1 MRDFQP
7 LSYQADRCAAEPRS
21 ARFFSI
27 AKLFRPSQSERR
39 MRDVSTT
46 PCGARSAELG
56 DTDTPKESDTS
67 CGACVVSAR
76 REPRPAAPRSP
87 RRSQLFHH
95 LYHSSHHFAPAIS
108 ALCSQAQYARFPASL
123 LRSRQKCSRAA
134 ERANS
139 LQLPAERAAR
149 SWQTGCKK
157 ESDTSCGACAVSA
170 RREPRPAAP
179 RSPRRSQ
186 LFHHLYHS
194 SHHFAPA
201 ISALCS
207 QAQYARFPA
216 SLLRSRQKCSRA
228 AERANSLQLPAERAA
243 RSWQAGRK
251 KRIRDKLRS
260 VRSHGPAPA
269 KATHSP
275 IIHFQ
280 FPIPTPIS
288 VLFSSVLLFLR
299 RMKSTGAHKPFY
311 SIESRTHLK

>member
-46 PCGARSAELG
+46 PCRARSAELE
-56 DTDTPKESDTS
+56 DTDTP
-67 CGACVVSAR
+67 
-76 REPRPAAPRSP
+76 
-87 RRSQLFHH
+87 
-95 LYHSSHHFAPAIS
+95 
-108 ALCSQAQYARFPASL
+108 
-123 LRSRQKCSRAA
+123 
-134 ERANS
+134 
-139 LQLPAERAAR
+139 
-149 SWQTGCKK
+149 K

-216 SLLRSRQKCSRA
+216 SLLRSAQRGV
-228 AERANSLQLPAERAA
+228 
-243 RSWQAGRK
+243 GRRDAK

>member
-56 DTDTPKESDTS
+56 DTDTP
-67 CGACVVSAR
+67 
-76 REPRPAAPRSP
+76 
-87 RRSQLFHH
+87 
-95 LYHSSHHFAPAIS
+95 
-108 ALCSQAQYARFPASL
+108 
-123 LRSRQKCSRAA
+123 
-134 ERANS
+134 
-139 LQLPAERAAR
+139 
-149 SWQTGCKK
+149 K

>member
-1 MRDFQP
+1 MRDFTTRLAKPPEAQP
-7 LSYQADRCAAEPRS
+7 SRGACD
-21 ARFFSI
+21 F
-27 AKLFRPSQSERR
+27 
-39 MRDVSTT
+39 STT
-46 PCGARSAELG
+46 ACGARSAELADA
-56 DTDTPKESDTS
+56 DTQKEPDTS
-67 CGACVVSAR
+67 R
-76 REPRPAAPRSP
+76 LMR
-87 RRSQLFHH
+87 
-95 LYHSSHHFAPAIS
+95 
-108 ALCSQAQYARFPASL
+108 
-123 LRSRQKCSRAA
+123 SRAA
-134 ERANS
+134 ERAIS

-251 KRIRDKLRS
+251 KKN
-260 VRSHGPAPA
+260 P
-269 KATHSP
+269 
-275 IIHFQ
+275 
-280 FPIPTPIS
+280 
-288 VLFSSVLLFLR
+288 
-299 RMKSTGAHKPFY
+299 
-311 SIESRTHLK
+311 